1 MISIIPIILVFT
13 SDAKNNFV
21 SKFEVNELFQIQGK
35 IHFLKGVEKNGRGNI
50 ILDGPT
56 HQWTRNWTRCNRL
69 TQIKVY
75 MKIYCIY
82 NHTILK
88 IKQYLESICEI
99 EKVMFRRRLYSPVK
113 RQRFL

>member
-21 SKFEVNELFQIQGK
+21 SKFVVNELFQIQGK

-50 ILDGPT
+50 ILDGPS
-56 HQWTRNWTRCNRL
+56 HQWTRKWTKCDRL

-75 MKIYCIY
+75 IKIMLFNITYIV
-82 NHTILK
+82 L
-88 IKQYLESICEI
+88 
-99 EKVMFRRRLYSPVK
+99 
-113 RQRFL
+113 RF